1 MSRHNFPLPDLVV
14 ASGQTLSNALLDRD
28 APVAPAMTTGGF
40 GFRDADAITIEAP
53 AVLAEV
59 ATVQVA
65 EAEVGGTFDALQRGG
80 PPGVDVT
87 IAAGKAITISDIS
100 FKAIRISL
108 GGAAAATRTFKV
120 TKGVPIYG

>member
-1 MSRHNFPLPDLVV
+1 MSRHSFPLPDIVV
-14 ASGQTLSNALLDRD
+14 ASGQTASNALLERG
-28 APVAPAMTTGGF
+28 APVAPNMASTGD

-65 EAEVGGTFDALQRGG
+65 EAEVGGTFNALQRAGA
-80 PPGVDVT
+80 DVT
-87 IAAGKAITISDIS
+87 IAAAKAITIEGIS
-100 FKAIRISL
+100 FKALRINL

-120 TKGVPIYG
+120 TKGSRTWG